1 MWRVLQAELEPLP
14 FLGDTMFV
22 YILDEMRRANA
33 AVYERSVVDP
43 NRRFGDR
50 LAITQ
55 TGREVLRGLTD
66 WLSLHPPVRWVGGV
80 RIDPSTPNWR
90 WDEAAEDVMM
100 A

>member
-1 MWRVLQAELEPLP
+1 
-14 FLGDTMFV
+14 V

-90 WDEAAEDVMM
+90 WDEATEDVMM